1 MGSGRMSWFEQACGS
16 LVVWEWIVLA
26 YFLLVNSYSAL
37 LLVSAAWETREHS
50 LRTRWESR
58 WRIQGSSVAPALS
71 MLVPAYNESAT
82 ILQSVQALLALY
94 YPNLEVIVAND
105 GSKDDTLSILIEK
118 FELVPINP
126 IYQQS
131 VKTKPRRG
139 LYRSRSHPNLLVVDK
154 ENGGR
159 SDALN
164 AALNLATGELV
175 CAIDADTII
184 EPEGLE
190 RLVRPFLTGE
200 DVVAAGGTIRA
211 VNGCIVQRG
220 RVVAV
225 HAPTHALAGFQVV
238 EYIRAFLFG
247 RVGWNR
253 LGGNLIVSG
262 AFGMFRRDALVSTGG
277 YETRTVAEDMEI
289 VVRLRRRGYEQ
300 GSFQRIVYIPDPV
313 GWTEVPE
320 SARILGNQRDRW
332 HRGLTDVIW
341 RHRHVIFN
349 PRYGAMGMVGFPY
362 FLFVEWLGPFVEAL
376 GLVVLPVILL
386 CGTVNVPFAI
396 LFFLLAYGYGLILSI
411 SSLLLEEFTYHRHET
426 LRDRALLVIWA
437 LLETFGYR
445 QLTVYWRIRG
455 AVKYFQGK
463 SEWGAMER
471 RGFAVKPSS

>member
-1 MGSGRMSWFEQACGS
+1 MSWFEQAYG
-16 LVVWEWIVLA
+16 LLIGWEWIVLG
-26 YFLLVNSYSAL
+26 YFLLVNSYMAL
-37 LLVSAAWETREHS
+37 LLISAAWETWQNS
-50 LRTRWESR
+50 LRSRWEAR
-58 WRIQGSSVAPALS
+58 WRVQGSSVAPTLS

-94 YPNLEVIVAND
+94 YPNLEVVVVND
-105 GSKDDTLSILIEK
+105 GSKDDTLSLLIER
-118 FELVPINP
+118 FELVRINP

-131 VKTKPRRG
+131 VPAKPARG
-139 LYRSRSHPNLLVVDK
+139 LYRSRTHPNLLVVDK

-164 AALNLATGELV
+164 AAINLATGELV

-190 RLVRPFLTGE
+190 RLVRPFLTGG
-200 DVVAAGGTIRA
+200 DVVAAGGTIRP

-220 RVVAV
+220 RVVSV
-225 HAPTHALAGFQVV
+225 HAPTHALAGIQVV

-247 RVGWNR
+247 RVGWNK

-262 AFGMFRRDALVSTGG
+262 AFGMFRRDALVAKGG
-277 YETRTVAEDMEI
+277 YEKTCICEDME
-289 VVRLRRRGYEQ
+289 VVVGVRRLGHEQ
-300 GSFQRIVYIPDPV
+300 GRPQRVVYIPDPV

-320 SARILGNQRDRW
+320 STRVLGRQRDRW
-332 HRGLTDVIW
+332 HNGLTDVIW
-341 RHRHVIFN
+341 RHHRVLFN
-349 PRYGAMGMVGFPY
+349 PSYGAMGMVVFPY
-362 FLFVEWLGPFVEAL
+362 FLLVEWLGPFIEAL
-376 GLVVLPVILL
+376 GLLILPVLL
-386 CGTVNVPFAI
+386 LYDLVNLRFAI

-411 SSLLLEEFTYHRHET
+411 SGLLLEEFSFHRHDT
-426 LRDRALLVIWA
+426 LRDRAVLVIWT

-455 AVKYFQGK
+455 AWNFFLGR

-471 RGFAVKPSS
+471 RGFTTSAAG